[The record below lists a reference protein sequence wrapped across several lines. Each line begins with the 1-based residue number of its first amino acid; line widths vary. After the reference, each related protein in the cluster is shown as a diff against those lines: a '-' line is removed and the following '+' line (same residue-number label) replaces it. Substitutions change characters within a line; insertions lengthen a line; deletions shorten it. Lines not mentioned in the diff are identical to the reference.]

1 MLAPGSKV
9 SRRLIR
15 ESQARRLIGGNV
27 PLLAPGCEGT
37 RTNPDPGDT
46 ETGLLKLLFSKFGT
60 LQPSVVSRRQLV
72 GVAEQFQQ
80 SRIIATGIPRQ
91 RNDGRRCPQF
101 ILPRHLNQD
110 LMSWLFHQGWVNGRK
125 LSRVKNGAG
134 KGEVWTPLPYLWKA
148 DTESPNANQATNSRA
163 TWAGAQRAPTYR
175 GSECRCVACLDPT

>member
-134 KGEVWTPLPYLWKA
+134 KGEVWTPLRGPFPTCGKPTRKA
-148 DTESPNANQATNSRA
+148 RTQIRRPTAGRPGPAPSGPRPTGGPNAAA
-163 TWAGAQRAPTYR
+163 WHA
-175 GSECRCVACLDPT
+175 